1 MTAGEVKGMAP
12 VVGDTLITTASGI
25 VGTILEVVENRTG
38 SWRVRI
44 AHDGGEKWTT
54 VKP

>member
-1 MTAGEVKGMAP
+1 MATQP
-12 VVGDTLITTASGI
+12 QIGDVIVTTVSGI
-25 VGTILEVVENRTG
+25 VGTVQEVILNGTG

-44 AHDGGEKWTT
+44 AHDEGEKWTT